1 MGQTPSD
8 EEIFEMLA
16 SVDEDGSGSI
26 DFGEFIQVI
35 RDQQAA
41 QHASNDDSDSTIT
54 SVTLVLR
61 VFWCVY

>member
-26 DFGEFIQVI
+26 DFGEFMQVI
-35 RDQQAA
+35 KDQQAA
-41 QHASNDDSDSTIT
+41 QSADGDDSDSA
-54 SVTLVLR
+54 
-61 VFWCVY
+61 